1 MSVLSKIVKKNIKG
15 AIRVAAGVAGVATG
29 GVGGLAI
36 AAVGKA
42 LTGGGKGGP
51 GTAVARYNPPG
62 IDIAGLNINLPG
74 FGGPGVGI
82 TSSYAAGGR
91 HGRVARGPNGECP
104 KGYHLN
110 KSKTGD
116 GQERHAFCV
125 RNRRVNYANGRAAAR
140 SGRRLRGTVKMLRRS
155 FSLVSAKPAKGK
167 WVPKGKK

>member
-1 MSVLSKIVKKNIKG
+1 MSMLSNIVKKNIKG

-42 LTGGGKGGP
+42 LTGGKGGP
-51 GTAVARYNPPG
+51 GTAVAKYNPPG
-62 IDIAGLNINLPG
+62 IDVAGININLPG
-74 FGGPGVGI
+74 FGAPGFGV
-82 TSSYAAGGR
+82 TSSAAAGGR
-91 HGRVARGPNGECP
+91 RGRVQRGPNGECP

-110 KSKTGD
+110 KSQTGD
-116 GQERHAFCV
+116 GQPRHAFCV

-155 FSLVSAKPAKGK
+155 FSLVAAKPPKGK
-167 WVPKGKK
+167 WIPKGKK